1 MANCIDWFFSVSQHC
16 TPEIDPNL
24 VMTYFVHYAQLVL
37 VYWNFGFFHLYLWM
51 TVNHISFF
59 WFWCQSFWLTK
70 WDVECGLFLSTF
82 WQTLLILEICILY
95 FLELTEE
102 DKKFWTIFWAIAVMH
117 VNIFKFNITIYVC
130 VCVCTYTHIYMWYTH
145 IYLCWI

>member
-1 MANCIDWFFSVSQHC
+1 MYWLIFQCKPALYTWDR
-16 TPEIDPNL
+16 PNL

-37 VYWNFGFFHLYLWM
+37 VCEILDFFIYICEWQWITFLFSGFD
-51 TVNHISFF
+51 VKV
-59 WFWCQSFWLTK
+59 FWLTK

-130 VCVCTYTHIYMWYTH
+130 VCVCTYTHIY
-145 IYLCWI
+145 ICLLD